1 MRIFMRNW
9 IQSLSI
15 FAYILYALPL
25 FASPVLKDLQ
35 VTALEGD
42 QIQVLMPLEGGVVK
56 PRVFA
61 MDSPAK
67 LVLDFDGVKSGID
80 SSKARSELNVGVV
93 RRVSV
98 VEAQNR
104 TRVVFDLNESVPY
117 SLKTH
122 NNSAYLVLAGAQL
135 QKTHA
140 TTTKADHKVFQ
151 AGDGKSDLAYATGD
165 LIKNIDFR
173 RGTQGEGRI
182 IVDLSNSRIP
192 IDLKEE
198 GTLITVKF
206 LNALL
211 PKRLERKLDV
221 VDFATPV
228 EIINTIQNGK
238 DVDMT
243 IRVSGFSENIA
254 YQADDRFIIEVRP
267 LTKKEQEDLKAK
279 SHRYT
284 GEKLSLNFQDIEV
297 RAVLQLIA
305 DFTGLNIVS
314 SDTVRG
320 NVTLRLRNV
329 PWDQALDIIL
339 KTKGLAK
346 RQVGN
351 VMLIG
356 PSEEIAAREKLELQ
370 THQQVEE
377 LAPLRSEYIQVNY
390 AKASDIA
397 ALLKDEKN
405 SLLSARGAVSVDER
419 TNTLLVQDTAL
430 KIDEVRNLVHRLDV
444 PVRQVLIESRV
455 VFAND
460 DFEDAIGVNFGIAS
474 KFRPGN
480 EPVIG
485 FSGNRV
491 ASNAIVNGNL
501 NGIAATNP
509 PATMNTAIDDR
520 LTVNLPVTL
529 PGGGGSSGFGLTIG
543 ALPGGTVLDIELQAL
558 EAEGLGKIVAS
569 PRLVTSNQQ
578 QAYIESGEEIPYLEA
593 TSSGAAS
600 VSFKK
605 AVLRLDV
612 TPQITPDDHIILDL
626 KVNQDS
632 RGEVTNGVPAINT
645 RELHTK
651 VLVDN
656 GETVVL
662 GGIYIQEKSGAVR
675 RVPFLGRLPYIG
687 WLFKSEVNTDKRNEL
702 LIFVTPKIIQEGLA

>member
-1 MRIFMRNW
+1 MRKNMSMW
-9 IQSLSI
+9 IKRLG
-15 FAYILYALPL
+15 ILFL
-25 FASPVLKDLQ
+25 FLATTGAWAAANPVLQDIH
-35 VTALEGD
+35 VTSLEGNR
-42 QIQVLMPLEGGVVK
+42 IQVKMDLTGGTATPK
-56 PRVFA
+56 AFTI
-61 MDSPAK
+61 DSPSK
-67 LVLDFDGVKSGID
+67 LILDFDGVTNGLSAQ
-80 SSKARSELNVGVV
+80 KARSELNVGVV

-104 TRVVFDLNESVPY
+104 TRVVFDLNETVPY
-117 SLKTH
+117 SINTT

-140 TTTKADHKVFQ
+140 TGTKAFQ
-151 AGDGKSDLAYATGD
+151 AGKSKGKSDLVYSSGD

-173 RGTQGEGRI
+173 RGSLGEGRI

-198 GTLITVKF
+198 GTQIKVKF
-206 LNALL
+206 LNVIL

-228 EIINTIQNGK
+228 EIVNTVQNGK

-243 IRVSGFSENIA
+243 INVTGFSENIA
-254 YQADDRFIIEVRP
+254 YQADDRFTIEVRP
-267 LTKKEQEDLKAK
+267 LSKKEKDDLKAK
-279 SHRYT
+279 SQRYT

-390 AKASDIA
+390 AKASDLA

-419 TNTLLVQDTAL
+419 TNILLVQDTAI
-430 KIDEVRNLVHRLDV
+430 KIDEVRSLVHKLDV

-460 DFEDAIGVNFGIAS
+460 DFEDALGVNFGAAA

-480 EPVIG
+480 EPVLG
-485 FSGNRV
+485 FAGNRS
-491 ASNAIVNGNL
+491 ASNTITTGNL
-501 NGIAATNP
+501 SGTGAPVAPISTSV
-509 PATMNTAIDDR
+509 DDR

-529 PGGGGSSGFGLTIG
+529 PGGGGATGFGLTLG
-543 ALPGGTVLDIELQAL
+543 ALPGGTVLDLELQAL
-558 EAEGLGKIVAS
+558 ESEGLGKIVAS

-578 QAYIESGEEIPYLEA
+578 QAYIESGEEIPYLES

-626 KVNQDS
+626 TVNQDS

-645 RELHTK
+645 REMHTK

-675 RVPFLGRLPYIG
+675 RVPFFGRLPYVG
-687 WLFKSEVNTDKRNEL
+687 WMFKSEVNTDKRNEL
-702 LIFVTPKIIQEGLA
+702 LIFVTPKIIQEGMA

>member
-1 MRIFMRNW
+1 MSMWQKMNR
-9 IQSLSI
+9 
-15 FAYILYALPL
+15 
-25 FASPVLKDLQ
+25 VLGLWLVAFSVCATQITDIQ
-35 VTALEGD
+35 VTSLEGD
-42 QIQVLMPLEGGVVK
+42 RIQVRMPMQGAVVEPK
-56 PRVFA
+56 TFA
-61 MDSPAK
+61 IDSPAK
-67 LVLDFDGVKSGID
+67 LVLDFDNTSSAIAAQKSR
-80 SSKARSELNVGVV
+80 AELNVGVV

-98 VEAQNR
+98 VEGQNR
-104 TRVVFDLNESVPY
+104 TRVVLDLNDSVPY
-117 SLKTH
+117 TITSHDDAT
-122 NNSAYLVLAGAQL
+122 YLTLAGAKTE
-135 QKTHA
+135 KTHA
-140 TTTKADHKVFQ
+140 TGTKADAKVFED
-151 AGDGKSDLAYATGD
+151 AKGKSNLAYSTGD
-165 LIKNIDFR
+165 LINNIDFR
-173 RGTQGEGRI
+173 RGTQGEGRV

-198 GTLITVKF
+198 GTTIKVKF

-211 PKRLERKLDV
+211 PQRLERKLDV
-221 VDFATPV
+221 IDFATPV
-228 EIINTIQNGK
+228 EIVNTVQNGK

-243 IRVSGFSENIA
+243 IKVNGFSENIA
-254 YQADDRFIIEVRP
+254 YQADKRFTIEVRP
-267 LTKKEQEDLKAK
+267 LSQKEKEDLKAK
-279 SHRYT
+279 TNRYT

-370 THQQVEE
+370 TNQQVEE

-390 AKASDIA
+390 AKAADIA

-405 SLLSARGAVSVDER
+405 SLLSARGAVSVDDR
-419 TNTLLVQDTAL
+419 TNTLLVQDTSV
-430 KIDEVRNLVHRLDV
+430 KIDEIRALVVRLDI

-460 DFEDAIGVNFGIAS
+460 DFEDAIGVNFGAAA

-480 EPVIG
+480 EPVLG
-485 FSGNRV
+485 FSGNRED
-491 ASNAIVNGNL
+491 ANRIMTGNM
-501 NGIAATNP
+501 NGIAKTNP
-509 PATMNTAIDDR
+509 PATASGTVDDR

-529 PGGGGSSGFGLTIG
+529 PGGGGATGFGLTIG

-578 QAYIESGEEIPYLEA
+578 KAYIESGEEIPYLEA

-612 TPQITPDDHIILDL
+612 TPQITPDDHVILDL
-626 KVNQDS
+626 TVNQDS

-645 RELHTK
+645 REMHTK

-675 RVPFLGRLPYIG
+675 RVPFFGRLPYVG
-687 WLFKSEVNTDKRNEL
+687 WLFKSESNTDKRNEL
-702 LIFVTPKIIQEGLA
+702 LIFVTPKIIQEGMA